1 MRANETLGLR
11 ADEEPP
17 GRGDSSTQ
25 VAEHGSGSAEGS
37 KLAFAVS
44 ERALDEHASVL
55 NVEGELDLAA
65 APSLKWA
72 LTDVLRAGATQLV
85 VDLSRVTFIDST
97 ALGVLV
103 GAHRSLTAGARM
115 AIACRHPDVLNIF
128 ELTGL
133 DATFDIFP
141 TFEDALA
148 YARGDAIPAD

>member
-1 MRANETLGLR
+1 MRANETFGLR
-11 ADEEPP
+11 AGEDLQKVVDATTHAPEDASGAEE
-17 GRGDSSTQ
+17 G
-25 VAEHGSGSAEGS
+25 
-37 KLAFAVS
+37 KLAFAVT
-44 ERALDEHASVL
+44 ERSLDEHTSVL

-72 LTDVLRAGATQLV
+72 LADIVQAGATQLV

-103 GAHRSLTAGARM
+103 GAHRSLSAGARL

-141 TFEDALA
+141 TLEDALA
-148 YARGDAIPAD
+148 YARGDAIAAD

>member
-1 MRANETLGLR
+1 MRADETFGLR
-11 ADEEPP
+11 AGEDLQEIVDASTHAAEDAP
-17 GRGDSSTQ
+17 GSEDG
-25 VAEHGSGSAEGS
+25 

-44 ERALDEHASVL
+44 ERALDERTSVL

-72 LTDVLRAGATQLV
+72 LADVVQAGATRLV
-85 VDLSRVTFIDST
+85 VDLTRVTFIDST

-103 GAHRSLTAGARM
+103 GAHRSLSAGARL

-141 TFEDALA
+141 TLEDALA
-148 YARGDAIPAD
+148 HVRGDAIAAD